1 MAAKTKVEITL
12 EKIELVK
19 NRTGASYAQA
29 KEALEGAKGDVV
41 DAIIALEETMGS
53 DFQNIDGKD
62 WRESKIYLKAKEI
75 VEKGNISRIIV
86 KKGDSQIV
94 NFPLTVGVV
103 GTVLVPWI
111 SIVGIVAAI
120 GTQCQLEFVDDKG
133 VVTDING
140 KVIGAYDKTKD
151 VTLKGID
158 KAQELINKGIDK
170 ANEYGITE
178 KVEEIIDKV
187 EEVGSKII
195 NNKEK
200 E

>member
-1 MAAKTKVEITL
+1 MANASITL

-19 NRTGASYAQA
+19 SRTGASYAQS
-29 KEALEGAKGDVV
+29 KEALEKSKGNVV
-41 DAIIALEETMGS
+41 DAIIELEETMGS

-62 WRESKIYLKAKEI
+62 WKESAIYLKMKEI
-75 VEKGNISRIIV
+75 VEKGNVSRIIV

-103 GTVLVPWI
+103 GTVLIPWI

-140 KVIGAYDKTKD
+140 KVIGVYDKTKD
-151 VTLKGID
+151 ITLKGID
-158 KAQELINKGIDK
+158 KAQELFNKGLDK
-170 ANEYGITE
+170 ANEYGVTE

-187 EEVGSKII
+187 EEIGTKII

-200 E
+200 

>member
-1 MAAKTKVEITL
+1 MANASVTL

-19 NRTGASYAQA
+19 SRTGASYAQS
-29 KEALEGAKGDVV
+29 KEALEKSKGNVV
-41 DAIIALEETMGS
+41 DAIIELEETMGS

-62 WRESKIYLKAKEI
+62 WKESAIYLKMKEI
-75 VEKGNISRIIV
+75 VEKGNVSRIIV

-103 GTVLVPWI
+103 GTVLIPWI

-133 VVTDING
+133 TVTDING
-140 KVIGAYDKTKD
+140 KVIGVYDQAKD
-151 VTLKGID
+151 LTLKGID
-158 KAQELINKGIDK
+158 KAQDLFNKGLDK
-170 ANEYGITE
+170 ANEYGVTE

-187 EEVGSKII
+187 EEIGTKII

-200 E
+200 

>member
-1 MAAKTKVEITL
+1 MANASVTL

-19 NRTGASYAQA
+19 SRTGASYAQS
-29 KEALEGAKGDVV
+29 KEALEKSKGNVV
-41 DAIIALEETMGS
+41 DAIIELEETMGS

-62 WRESKIYLKAKEI
+62 WKESAIYLKMKEI
-75 VEKGNISRIIV
+75 VEKGNVSRIIV

-103 GTVLVPWI
+103 GTVLIPWI

-151 VTLKGID
+151 ITLKSID
-158 KAQELINKGIDK
+158 KAQELFNKGLDK
-170 ANEYGITE
+170 ANEYGVTE

-187 EEVGSKII
+187 EEIGTKII

-200 E
+200 

>member
-1 MAAKTKVEITL
+1 MATKKTVEITL

-19 NRTGASYAQA
+19 SRTGASYAQA
-29 KEALEGAKGDVV
+29 KEALEGANGDVV
-41 DAIIALEETMGS
+41 DAIIALEESMGKE
-53 DFQNIDGKD
+53 FQNVDGKD
-62 WRESKIYLKAKEI
+62 WRDNPIYIKAKKI
-75 VEKGNISRIIV
+75 VSKGNVSRIIV
-86 KKGDSQIV
+86 KKGESQIV

-103 GTVLVPWI
+103 GTVLIPWV

-120 GTQCQLEFVDDKG
+120 GTQCTLEFVDDKG

-151 VTLKGID
+151 ITLKGID
-158 KAQELINKGIDK
+158 KAQEIINKGIDK

-200 E
+200 